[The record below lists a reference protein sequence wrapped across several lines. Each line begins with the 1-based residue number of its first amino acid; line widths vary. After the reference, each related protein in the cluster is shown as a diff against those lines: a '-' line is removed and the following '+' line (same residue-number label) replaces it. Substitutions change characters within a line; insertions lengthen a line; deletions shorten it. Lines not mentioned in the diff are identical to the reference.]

1 MNMLLRSK
9 KKKKHKKAASTNDTI
24 WLLPIAEAHSPI
36 AAKVAISKNR
46 AIYEPT
52 VSAIP
57 KLPTGLPNTHSIY
70 TKITEGNKVIK
81 SKKRTPKYLPSTICR
96 VLTGLVKSRD
106 SIPLRFSSEILRIV
120 RAGTK
125 KTNSHDERR
134 KKGSKSANPAL
145 KRL

>member
-1 MNMLLRSK
+1 MDHNSHPTPQPPYGNMATSKPK

-57 KLPTGLPNTHSIY
+57 KLPTGLPNAHSIY

-106 SIPLRFSSEILRIV
+106 SIPLRFSSEILRH
-120 RAGTK
+120 AGG
-125 KTNSHDERR
+125 R
-134 KKGSKSANPAL
+134 L
-145 KRL
+145 KNVEGL